1 MPVLKDF
8 RHTREITLPNYE
20 DSKVVIYHSLL
31 AGDSDLIVE
40 LQRELK
46 PSKVL
51 SLLPKLIKEWN
62 FTDESGTILPITP
75 ENINL
80 LSDDDLK
87 FIIDQVQE
95 FAESLKKK

>member
-8 RHTREITLPNYE
+8 RHTKEITLPGYA
-20 DSKVVIYHSLL
+20 DSRVVIFHSLL
-31 AGDSDLIVE
+31 AKDTDLVVDM
-40 LQRELK
+40 QQDMK

-51 SLLPKLIKEWN
+51 LVLPKLIKEWN
-62 FTDESGTILPITP
+62 FTNEDGSPTPITA

-80 LSDDDLK
+80 LEDEDIK
-87 FIIDQVQE
+87 FIVEQVQE

>member
-8 RHTREITLPNYE
+8 RHTKEITLPSYE
-20 DSKVVIYHSLL
+20 DSRVVVYHSLL

-51 SLLPKLIKEWN
+51 LLLPKLIKEWN
-62 FTDESGTILPITP
+62 FTDEGGNVLPITP

-80 LSDDDLK
+80 LGDDDLK